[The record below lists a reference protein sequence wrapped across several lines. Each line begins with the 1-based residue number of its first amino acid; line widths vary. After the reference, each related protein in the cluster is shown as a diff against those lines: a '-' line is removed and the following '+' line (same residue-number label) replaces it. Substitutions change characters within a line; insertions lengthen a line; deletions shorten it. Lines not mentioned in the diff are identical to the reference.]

1 MLFSLLIILIM
12 FLMSLTFFVGLILF
26 IFGRL
31 KKDKNNKLTKVGLI
45 LLGIPTSIII
55 LFLLLSLISEIFSS
69 KPDEEDL
76 VGTYHIVK
84 VTQVNFDKNI
94 YSKVKLQFYKGG
106 RFTLT
111 PTPNIDICE
120 SGKYKVDYKWDYN
133 ELSLEC
139 PASGFTSAH
148 IDRGFGSFRIEFII
162 GDPDSGESI
171 YFEKNND

>member
-12 FLMSLTFFVGLILF
+12 FLMGLTFFVGLILF

-55 LFLLLSLISEIFSS
+55 LFLLLSLVGEIFSS

-111 PTPNIDICE
+111 PT
-120 SGKYKVDYKWDYN
+120 
-133 ELSLEC
+133 
-139 PASGFTSAH
+139 
-148 IDRGFGSFRIEFII
+148 DRKSVV
-162 GDPDSGESI
+162 
-171 YFEKNND
+171 

>member
-1 MLFSLLIILIM
+1 MIILIT
-12 FLMSLTFFVGLILF
+12 FFIGFTFFVGLILV
-26 IFGRL
+26 IIGRL

-55 LFLLLSLISEIFSS
+55 LFLLLSLVGEIFSS